1 METLARLTG
10 AQIAAILRCA
20 LSVLEACLDRNLE
33 CLDPPA
39 ATTACLRRHGLS
51 EASIKRLWARLPDET
66 RITIFRASG
75 VKIDMVLRHTKGVC
89 CHLEDSTPLDPLDC
103 RRLGLAK
110 TSNANRLHVY
120 FEGDIEGNVVRM
132 NALRLLVL
140 AARLGYNPQK
150 LLEAALKAVEER
162 DCSMFEVELSTLV
175 EAFRPVLKALSPQLP
190 DTLQVLAARSPFLR
204 FIRAKCNI

>member
-1 METLARLTG
+1 METMLRLNG
-10 AQIAAILRCA
+10 SQIAAILRCS
-20 LSVLEACLDRNLE
+20 LSVLDTCLAYNLE

-39 ATTACLRRHGLS
+39 ATTACLRRWGLS
-51 EASIKRLWARLPDET
+51 EASIKRLWARLPPET
-66 RITIFRASG
+66 RITIFRAPG
-75 VKIDMVLRHTKGVC
+75 VEVDMVLRHSKGVC
-89 CHLEDSTPLDPLDC
+89 CHTGDSTPLDPLDC

-110 TSNANRLHVY
+110 TSNANQLHVY

-140 AARLGYNPQK
+140 AARLGYNPRR

-162 DCSMFEVELSTLV
+162 DCNAVRAELSKLV

-204 FIRAKCNI
+204 FIRMRCNI